1 MVLYR
6 LLSSFSHFEH
16 CFICQFCH
24 RLLQLSNL
32 GNTVIFQMNI
42 RVFLIL
48 SLVTVFAGCA
58 TYAGLNYDQLFGD
71 AQARD
76 RQADIA
82 TSSSDFFLNDVKP
95 IIDNRCVVCHACY
108 DAPCQLKMSSVAGI
122 DRGASKERVYE
133 GTRLTAAT
141 PTRLFEDAQTTEQ
154 WRSIGFHPVLNERVQ
169 TPTANIEA
177 GLMAKLLMQKE
188 AYPQPEQVQLEG
200 FDFSIDRQ
208 QICPTVEEYDSYVQ
222 DHPNWGMPY
231 GMPNLSSNEY
241 STLINWLQG
250 GALMSAPIP
259 LSAEQRALV
268 TQYELFFNRSSRKA
282 QLTARYL
289 YEHLF
294 LSHLYF
300 SDLNETAPRFFTL
313 VRSQTPPGEPVKRIV
328 TRRPYDDPE
337 VDRVYY
343 RLIPE
348 QATIV
353 DKTHMP
359 FALNSQRM
367 VDWQEWFVDTAY
379 DVAELPGYE
388 PEIAANPMTAFID
401 LPVKSRF
408 KFMLDNA
415 QNTINAYIKG
425 PVCRG
430 QLALNVINDRFWVFF
445 LDPDKSDIPEVNEF
459 YRSQADNLKLP
470 GELESNTLPITS
482 WVSYSRQQAR
492 YLEAKSDFINHWF
505 KGGKHLTTDVIW
517 SGNGTNPNAALT
529 VFRHF
534 DSASVVQGLVG
545 SPPKTAWVLD
555 YALIERI
562 HYLLVAGFDVY
573 GNFGHQLMTRMFM
586 DFLRLEGESNF
597 VALLPR
603 NVRHIEQSSWYQN
616 QSTQLSDFLQR
627 NVKPFDQP
635 TQVPYQ
641 TSDPK
646 HELYDILRTQL
657 SPVLSNRY
665 AIEQTGFKPENEAV
679 LQSIDGIKGHGLRYF
694 PQIIMLMIESDSGDS
709 QLFTLLHNNAHTNVS
724 SLFDEEANRDYQN
737 DDFTL
742 VRGVIGSYPA
752 AYLTLNENEISQLVD
767 MINNVRSEND
777 YVKLLDRF
785 AIRRSSDKF
794 WPFSDQ
800 VHAWYKEN
808 QPVEFGRLDYNRFE
822 NR

>member
-1 MVLYR
+1 M
-6 LLSSFSHFEH
+6 
-16 CFICQFCH
+16 
-24 RLLQLSNL
+24 NL
-32 GNTVIFQMNI
+32 RTF
-42 RVFLIL
+42 FIL
-48 SLVTVFAGCA
+48 SLVTIFAGC
-58 TYAGLNYDQLFGD
+58 TTFAGLNYEQLFGD
-71 AQARD
+71 AQVRD
-76 RQADIA
+76 RQASL
-82 TSSSDFFLNDVKP
+82 TTEPSDFFLNEVKP

-122 DRGASKERVYE
+122 DRGASKELVYQ

-141 PTRLFEDAQTTEQ
+141 PSRLFEDAQTTEQ
-154 WRSIGFHPVLNERVQ
+154 WRSMGFHPVLNERDQ

-177 GLMAKLLMQKE
+177 GLVAKMLMQKE
-188 AYPQPEQVQLEG
+188 SHPLPNQTQLEG
-200 FDFSIDRQ
+200 FDFSIDRSQ
-208 QICPTVEEYDSYVQ
+208 VCPTIEEYDSYAQ
-222 DHPNWGMPY
+222 DYPTWGMPY

-241 STLINWLQG
+241 STLMSWLQD
-250 GALMSAPIP
+250 GAIMNAPIP
-259 LSAEQRALV
+259 LTLEQQALV
-268 TQYELFFNRSSRKA
+268 EEYEQFLNKGSRKA
-282 QLTARYL
+282 QLTARYI

-300 SDLNETAPRFFTL
+300 SELNETTPRFFTL
-313 VRSQTPPGEPVKRIV
+313 VRSATPPGQPVQRIA
-328 TRRPYDDPE
+328 TRRPYDDPD
-337 VDRVYY
+337 VNRVYY
-343 RLIPE
+343 RLVPE

-359 FALNSQRM
+359 FALNSQRINN
-367 VDWQEWFVDTAY
+367 WKAWFIDTGY
-379 DVAELPGYE
+379 DVAQLPGYE
-388 PEIAANPMTAFID
+388 PEVAANPMTAFIE

-415 QNTINAYIKG
+415 QNTINAFIKG

-459 YRSQADNLKLP
+459 YHSQADNLKLP
-470 GELESNTLPITS
+470 GELESNTLPVAN

-492 YLEAKSDFINHWF
+492 YLTAKSDFINNWF
-505 KGGKHLTTDVIW
+505 KDGKHLTTDVIW
-517 SGNGTNPNAALT
+517 TGNGANSNAALT

-545 SPPKTAWVLD
+545 KPPKTAWVLD

-603 NVRHIEQSSWYQN
+603 DIRHVEQSSWYQN
-616 QSTQLSDFLQR
+616 QSPQLSDFLQR
-627 NVKPFDQP
+627 NIKPFDQP

-641 TSDPK
+641 TDNPK
-646 HELYDILRTQL
+646 QELYDILKTQL

-665 AIEQTGFKPENEAV
+665 AIEQTGFSTSNETR
-679 LQSIDGIKGHGLRYF
+679 LRTLDDIKGKGLLYI
-694 PQIIMLMIESDSGDS
+694 PQIVMLLIESESGQE
-709 QLFTLLHNNAHTNVS
+709 QLFTLLHNNAHTNIS
-724 SLFDEEANRDYQN
+724 SLFDEEGNRDYKN
-737 DDFTL
+737 DDLTL

-752 AYLTLNENEISQLVD
+752 AYLSLHENDISQLVD
-767 MINNVRSEND
+767 MMKNIRSEED

-785 AIRRSSDKF
+785 AIRRSSEKF
-794 WPFSDQ
+794 WPFSDR
-800 VHAWYKEN
+800 VHAWHKEN
-808 QPVEFGRLDYNRFE
+808 QPVEFGLLDYNRFE

>member
-1 MVLYR
+1 M
-6 LLSSFSHFEH
+6 
-16 CFICQFCH
+16 
-24 RLLQLSNL
+24 NL
-32 GNTVIFQMNI
+32 RTF
-42 RVFLIL
+42 FTLF
-48 SLVTVFAGCA
+48 LVTTFAGCA
-58 TYAGLNYDQLFGD
+58 TFAGLNYDQLFGE
-71 AQARD
+71 AQVRD
-76 RQADIA
+76 RQVSL
-82 TSSSDFFLNDVKP
+82 TTEHSDFFLSEVKP

-122 DRGASKERVYE
+122 DRGASKELVYQ

-141 PTRLFEDAQTTEQ
+141 PSRLFEDAQTTEQ
-154 WRSIGFHPVLNERVQ
+154 WRSMGFHPVLNERDQ
-169 TPTANIEA
+169 TRTANIEA
-177 GLMAKLLMQKE
+177 GLVAKMLMQKE
-188 AYPQPEQVQLEG
+188 AHPSPNQTQLEG
-200 FDFSIDRQ
+200 FDFSIDRSQ
-208 QICPTVEEYDSYVQ
+208 VCPTIEEYDSYAQ
-222 DHPNWGMPY
+222 DHPTWGMPY

-241 STLINWLQG
+241 STLMSWLQN
-250 GALMSAPIP
+250 GAIMNAPIP
-259 LSAEQRALV
+259 LTLEQQALV
-268 TQYELFFNRSSRKA
+268 EKYEQFFNNGSRKA
-282 QLTARYL
+282 QLTARYI

-300 SDLNETAPRFFTL
+300 SELNETTPRFFTL
-313 VRSQTPPGEPVKRIV
+313 VRSETPPGQPVKRIA
-328 TRRPYDDPE
+328 TRRPYDDPN

-343 RLIPE
+343 RFVPE

-359 FALNSQRM
+359 FALNSQRINN
-367 VDWQEWFVDTAY
+367 WKAWFIDTTY
-379 DVAELPGYE
+379 DVAQLPGYE
-388 PEIAANPMTAFID
+388 PEVAANPMTAFIE

-415 QNTINAYIKG
+415 QNTINAFIKG

-459 YRSQADNLKLP
+459 YHSQADNLKLP
-470 GELESNTLPITS
+470 GELESNTLPVAN

-492 YLEAKSDFINHWF
+492 YLTAKSDFINSWF
-505 KGGKHLTTDVIW
+505 KDGKHLTTDVIW
-517 SGNGTNPNAALT
+517 TGNGTNSNAALT

-545 SPPKTAWVLD
+545 KPPKTAWVLD

-603 NVRHIEQSSWYQN
+603 DIRHVEQSSWYQN

-641 TSDPK
+641 TDNPK
-646 HELYDILRTQL
+646 QELYDILKTQL
-657 SPVLSNRY
+657 SPVLKNRY
-665 AIEQTGFKPENEAV
+665 AIEQTGFSTSNEAR
-679 LQSIDGIKGHGLRYF
+679 LRTLDDIKGKGLLYI
-694 PQIIMLMIESDSGDS
+694 PQIVMLLIESESGQE
-709 QLFTLLHNNAHTNVS
+709 QLFTLLHNNAHTNIS
-724 SLFDEEANRDYQN
+724 SLFDEEGNRDYEN
-737 DDFTL
+737 DDLTL

-752 AYLTLNENEISQLVD
+752 TYLSLHENEISQLID
-767 MINNVRSEND
+767 MLKNIRSEED

-785 AIRRSSDKF
+785 AIRRSSDRF
-794 WPFSDQ
+794 WPFSDK
-800 VHAWYKEN
+800 VHTWYKEN
-808 QPVEFGRLDYNRFE
+808 QPVEFGLLDYNRFE